1 MKKRIL
7 AILLAAVC
15 ACGIFAGTASAFA
28 STGNGTQAVNGTVT
42 CPNCGND
49 AHRRIIYR
57 QIKECGDRQ
66 HFARFIYD
74 IDCDYCGWTEETAE
88 QGRYFNH
95 TAPCGLCGHTGPDC
109 TQCH

>member
-57 QIKECGDRQ
+57 WIKDYGDRQ
-66 HFARFIYD
+66 HF
-74 IDCDYCGWTEETAE
+74 GWTEETAE

-95 TAPCGLCGHTGPDC
+95 TAPCGLCGHTGPTC

>member
-15 ACGIFAGTASAFA
+15 ACGIFAGTASAF
-28 STGNGTQAVNGTVT
+28 TGTSNGTQAVNGTVT

-57 QIKECGDRQ
+57 RIKDYGDRQ